1 MENKEEMC
9 RCLTDDREIL
19 KGCILE
25 CAETMTVKGLQELYL
40 KAVTICGGEKVEATV
55 KEKMIQ
61 YMIERMREAD
71 AGKVRTLFLCAT
83 NIL

>member
-1 MENKEEMC
+1 MKNHETVC
-9 RCLTDDREIL
+9 CCLTNDREAL
-19 KGCILE
+19 KTGILE
-25 CAETMTVKGLQELYL
+25 FAEKMEVDGLKELYL
-40 KAVTICGGEKVEATV
+40 KAMTISGGEKVEATV

-61 YMIERMREAD
+61 YMVERMQEAD